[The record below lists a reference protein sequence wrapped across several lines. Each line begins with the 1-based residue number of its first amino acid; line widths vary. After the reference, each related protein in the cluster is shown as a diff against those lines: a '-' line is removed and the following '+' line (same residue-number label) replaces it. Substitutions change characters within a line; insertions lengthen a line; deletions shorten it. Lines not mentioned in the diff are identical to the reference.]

1 MTGFSSG
8 MLANLFQVDA
18 TVDLTSQIRDL
29 PVPKFMA
36 LLEQITTEFEYFL
49 QAIELINN
57 DMLEVMLERL
67 LDAFTH
73 KIGQILKAEHTTIF
87 LVDEEKSQLWCK
99 TVQGDRPSA
108 ELRVPLTTGIIG
120 HVASTG
126 QPLNIQDVDTHPL
139 FNRDTDRYTGHH
151 TRNVLCMPVF
161 NRRNQVVA
169 VVQLV
174 NKGEGEAFTYADERM
189 FGEFAASIGVILES
203 CNLFYVAAR
212 NQRGA
217 AALLEA
223 TASLGQSLN
232 LDDTLSKVMDEAR
245 DLMQADRSTLFLFD
259 RDRHELWSKVAVAD
273 DQQGRVEIRIPANRG
288 IAGYVASTGE
298 TLNIPNAYED
308 PRFDPSVDHRT
319 GYHTRNILC
328 MPVFNSS
335 GVLIGVTQLINKDQG
350 SFTGSDEDFMR
361 AFNIQAGIALENAQ
375 LFQNILLEKQ
385 YQKDMLQSLSDAVI
399 STDMD
404 GRIVTINEAALE
416 LLGCPT
422 EGEVGRLCQEIWTEK
437 LIGRLVWSVVPLES
451 LQMRLEDSL
460 KVGARH
466 YVPEQ
471 TLKIGVAAIQNPNLC
486 APVKIL
492 VRWNGEQDR
501 FLAWNDVKAGDGGGL
516 SAEKV
521 EYLTRSINLTVNPL
535 TNPEGSVRGGLVVLE
550 DISVEKRMKTTL
562 YRYMN
567 PEVAEQVIAIG
578 EDALMEG
585 ERREVTILFSDIRG
599 YTSITESLKA
609 VEVVSLLNNYFETMV
624 EAVFNHRGTLDKFI
638 GDALMAVFGAPLTL
652 EHHAWKAVQSALEMR
667 RRLEVFNQERRCN
680 GQRELHIGIGLS
692 SGEVVCGNIGS
703 KRRMDYTVIG
713 DGVDVSSRLEGI
725 TKVYGN
731 WDQSCNII
739 LSEFTYRECHE
750 QIWVRE
756 LDRIRVK
763 GKEQAL
769 TIYELLGDRHSPLS
783 DLQQQFLDC
792 YTAGRLA
799 YSDRQFQRA
808 VDCFE
813 RAALITPND
822 RATQIHLERS
832 RQYLL
837 NPPSAAWDGVHTM
850 TTK

>member
-1 MTGFSSG
+1 MTGSSNG
-8 MLANLFQVDA
+8 MLANLFQVDS
-18 TVDLTSQIRDL
+18 TVDLTGQLRDL
-29 PVPKFMA
+29 PVPQFMT

-57 DMLEVMLERL
+57 EKLEVMLERL

-73 KIGQILKAEHTTIF
+73 KIGQILQAEHTTIF
-87 LVDEEKSQLWCK
+87 LVDEEKQQLWCK
-99 TVQGDRPSA
+99 TVSSDQPGA
-108 ELRVPLTTGIIG
+108 ELRVPMNTGIIG

-126 QPLNIQDVDTHPL
+126 EPLNIHDVDTHPL
-139 FNRDTDRYTGHH
+139 FNRDTDRHTGRQ
-151 TRNVLCMPVF
+151 TRNLLCMPVM
-161 NRRNQVVA
+161 NRKSQVVA

-174 NKGEGEAFTYADERM
+174 NKSSGKPFTEVDQAL

-203 CNLFYVAAR
+203 CNLFYIAAR

-245 DLMQADRSTLFLFD
+245 DLMQADRSTLFLID

-273 DQQGRVEIRIPANRG
+273 DRNNRVEIRLPANRG

-308 PRFDPSVDHRT
+308 PRFDPTVDQST

-335 GVLIGVTQLINKDQG
+335 GALIGVTQLINKDQG

-416 LLGCPT
+416 LLGCLIQGG
-422 EGEVGRLCQEIWTEK
+422 EGWQCQTLWTQNLVGRP
-437 LIGRLVWSVVPLES
+437 VWSVVPVES

-460 KVGARH
+460 KTGARH

-471 TLKIGVAAIQNPNLC
+471 TLHVAIALEDDDPLPVLAAWDAEQEGFTAWSIGEVLDPAATVQ
-486 APVKIL
+486 
-492 VRWNGEQDR
+492 R
-501 FLAWNDVKAGDGGGL
+501 F
-516 SAEKV
+516 E
-521 EYLTRSINLTVNPL
+521 RSINLTVNPL
-535 TNPEGSVRGGLVVLE
+535 TNPTGSVRGGLVVLE
-550 DISVEKRMKTTL
+550 DISSEKRMKTTL

-567 PEVAEQVIAIG
+567 PEVADQVIAIG

-599 YTSITESLKA
+599 YTSITESMEA
-609 VEVVSLLNNYFETMV
+609 AEVVSLLNSYFETMV
-624 EAVFNHRGTLDKFI
+624 EAVFNYKGTLDKFI

-652 EHHAWKAVQSALEMR
+652 ETHAWKAVQSALDMR
-667 RRLEVFNQERRCN
+667 HRLELFNTERHRS
-680 GQRELHIGIGLS
+680 GDRELHIGIGLS

-703 KRRMDYTVIG
+703 KKRMDYTVIG
-713 DGVDVSSRLEGI
+713 DGVDISSRLEGV
-725 TKVYGN
+725 TKIYGN

-739 LSEFTYRECHE
+739 ISEFTHSECHDK
-750 QIWVRE
+750 IWVRE

-763 GKEQAL
+763 GKERSL
-769 TIYELLGDRHSPLS
+769 TIYELLGDRQMVFTPTQH
-783 DLQQQFLDC
+783 QFLEH
-792 YTAGRLA
+792 YLAGRQA
-799 YSDRQFQRA
+799 YGDRQFDQA
-808 VDCFE
+808 LKQFE
-813 RAALITPND
+813 QAKIICPGD
-822 RATQIHLERS
+822 RATHLHLERS
-832 RQYLL
+832 RLYLQ
-837 NPPSAAWDGVHTM
+837 NPPHDDWDGVHTL
-850 TTK
+850 TSK